1 MDLDKIEINNNVQL
15 NDLHDNKT
23 WIHGTSKDNITVTI
37 FLITIQGYQLKYTLD
52 AVNQLPTDIPFIV
65 NVIMNISPTA
75 RAYNEMRLRCT
86 TDYFIQLDEDMVLI
100 PNAIKMINA
109 ITSNKSKNIYVF
121 SYHLIDEYLGI
132 GPNKLLEGMKL
143 YNFHIMKNYPTT
155 NDFSAAVS
163 SVDRTW
169 HKQIEADGFLQKN
182 VYDAPIG
189 YHAKYRKPFD
199 LMIRYCK
206 STQSLL
212 NPSVKKN
219 SGDICRFIKPIQ
231 TLSSFLDFYKL
242 FDCLVHHFL
251 KYDPKRFLIE
261 TFNKNYAILLP
272 IMNKYV
278 SDSILR
284 SYDLD
289 TNRFYLSNYQISKDC
304 VAFNKLFT
312 IGSYHIFDIFSI
324 IGIINVLFNNYEY
337 SFTKYPYDIYNY
349 FLKVFKFNICITSTQ
364 SDNSIEKVSTLFE
377 KYECVTVTNDIC
389 DPSIDC
395 FIHINNV
402 STLSFTVNK
411 QPKQFKTEDEFLKFI
426 LDRSKHAPD
435 CKLRQKIS
443 SLKSI

>member
-1 MDLDKIEINNNVQL
+1 MDLDKIEINNNVKL
-15 NDLHDNKT
+15 NELFDNKT
-23 WIHGTSKDNITVTI
+23 WIHGTTKENITVTV

-52 AVNQLPTDIPFIV
+52 AINNLPNNIPFMV

-75 RAYNEMRLRCT
+75 RAYNEMRVRCT
-86 TDYFIQLDEDMVLI
+86 TDYFVQLDEDMVLF
-100 PNAIKMINA
+100 PNAMEMINL
-109 ITSNKSKNIYVF
+109 ITINKSKNVYVF

-132 GPNKLLEGMKL
+132 GPSKLLEGMKL
-143 YNFHIMKNYPTT
+143 YNYHIMKNYPTT
-155 NDFSAAVS
+155 NDFSTVVS

-231 TLSSFLDFYKL
+231 KLSRILEFYKL

-251 KYDPKRFLIE
+251 KYDPSRFRTE

-278 SDSILR
+278 PDNTLQ
-284 SYDLD
+284 SYDFD
-289 TNRFYLSNYQISKDC
+289 TNRFYMSNYEITESC
-304 VAFNKLFT
+304 SSFNKLFT
-312 IGSYHIFDIFSI
+312 IGSYDIFDIFCI

-364 SDNSIEKVSTLFE
+364 KKSLDKISSWFE
-377 KYECVTVTNDIC
+377 KYECVTITNDRC

-395 FIHINNV
+395 FVEIIKATRLSFVINN
-402 STLSFTVNK
+402 
-411 QPKQFKTEDEFLKFI
+411 QPKQFKTEEEFLRCV

-435 CKLRQKIS
+435 CKLRQKICNI
-443 SLKSI
+443 KSV

>member
-1 MDLDKIEINNNVQL
+1 MDLDKIEINNNVNINEL
-15 NDLHDNKT
+15 FDNKT
-23 WIHGTSKDNITVTI
+23 WIHGTSRDNITVTI
-37 FLITIQGYQLKYTLD
+37 FLITIQGYQLKYTLN
-52 AVNQLPTDIPFIV
+52 AINQLPTDISFIV
-65 NVIMNISPTA
+65 TVIMNISPTA
-75 RAYNEMRLRCT
+75 RAYNEMRIRCT
-86 TDYFIQLDEDMVLI
+86 TDYFVQLDEDMILF
-100 PNAIKMINA
+100 PNAIQMINMVSA
-109 ITSNKSKNIYVF
+109 NKSKNIYVF

-155 NDFSAAVS
+155 NDFTTIVS

-169 HKQIEADGFLQKN
+169 HKKIESDGFLQKKI
-182 VYDAPIG
+182 YDAPIG

-212 NPSVKKN
+212 NTSVKKN

-231 TLSSFLDFYKL
+231 TLYNLLDFYKL

-251 KYDPKRFLIE
+251 KYDPKRFLPE

-278 SDSILR
+278 PDNILR
-284 SYDLD
+284 SYNLD
-289 TNRFYLSNYQISKDC
+289 TNRFYLSNYEVTKICLSS
-304 VAFNKLFT
+304 NTLLT
-312 IGSYHIFDIFSI
+312 IGLYHIFDIFSI

-349 FLKVFKFNICITSTQ
+349 FLKIFKFNICIISTK
-364 SDNSIEKVSTLFE
+364 SDNSIEKIYTLFE
-377 KYECVTVTNDIC
+377 KYDSVTITNDIC

-395 FIHINNV
+395 TIQIDNI
-402 STLSFTVNK
+402 STLSFTINQQQK
-411 QPKQFKTEDEFLKFI
+411 EFKNEDDFLRFVF
-426 LDRSKHAPD
+426 DPSKR
-435 CKLRQKIS
+435 LRQKNI
-443 SLKSI
+443 